1 MAQTIAMQ
9 RGTTTITANGTGP
22 TTLFTQSGGT
32 ATRVIINGISGYA
45 AGTTNYWCMM
55 LSITNSGTSVNLP
68 VAFKSTGGNGG
79 STGGFFFLSGLGA
92 ASNGAAQKYN
102 TASTGTSAAV
112 LLSNANTWP
121 RSGDPMIVAVDNA
134 LTCSGSASAVYEYC
148 PQNFWIGPGDQVCF
162 GIYNGASSSV
172 NVAWN
177 FTTIT
182 ES

>member
-32 ATRVIINGISGYA
+32 ATRVIINGISGYS
-45 AGTTNYWCMM
+45 GSNYNYWCMM
-55 LSITNSGTSVNLP
+55 LSITNTGTSVNLP
-68 VAFKSTGGNGG
+68 VAFKSTGGTFGAC
-79 STGGFFFLSGLGA
+79 GGFFFLSGLGA
-92 ASNGAAQKYN
+92 ASNGAAQKAN
-102 TASTGTSAAV
+102 TAATGTSAAV

-121 RSGDPMIVAVDNA
+121 RSGDPVIVSVNDA
-134 LTCSGSASAVYEYC
+134 LTPNGSSGAVYEYC
-148 PQNFWIGPGDQVCF
+148 PQNFWIGPGDSVCL
-162 GIYNGASSSV
+162 GLYNSGGGST

-177 FTTIT
+177 FTTVT